1 MNLQLAFSLL
11 KQRGTV
17 VKCNAS
23 RCSCFCIC
31 ICEFECACEC
41 ICGLPW
47 IDASMLQNFIMKNTL
62 WGGRGEAQAMRSWEG
77 KKLCVWLSCPETFSP
92 LSPLPPLCPQ
102 LIGKMCYNIF
112 DGSLDCWLFYGLAYG
127 QPLCCSIFLWP
138 KTCWILISFIL
149 MGCGCLP
156 SFLAWP
162 LLKSFREQF
171 SRISGNLI
179 EPAMTVFSENNLNN
193 SHWIR
198 LVNLPAIYI
207 CNKQFSTWIYHTYK
221 CQDICMYAPQ
231 WPTESKLKTEK
242 KEKAQSDPKPKP

>member
-1 MNLQLAFSLL
+1 MWNATP
-11 KQRGTV
+11 RGV
-17 VKCNAS
+17 AVFVS
-23 RCSCFCIC
+23 VSVY
-31 ICEFECACEC
+31 
-41 ICGLPW
+41 
-47 IDASMLQNFIMKNTL
+47 L
-62 WGGRGEAQAMRSWEG
+62 WVWMCLWVYLWPALNRRFNVAKFHYEEHFRVGGRGEAQAMRSWEG
-77 KKLCVWLSCPETFSP
+77 NKLCVWLSCPETFSS

-138 KTCWILISFIL
+138 KTCWILISSIL

-198 LVNLPAIYI
+198 VVNLPAIYI

-221 CQDICMYAPQ
+221 CQDICMYAP
-231 WPTESKLKTEK
+231 
-242 KEKAQSDPKPKP
+242 